1 MVSFLDVVWGRGH
14 NLVPPR
20 IQILGIWPG
29 QVEGISEFRQ
39 TPWQAKAATEKA
51 RIRRDQ
57 KAATMR
63 KLRAGDRA
71 SAPWKVWRFGL

>member
-1 MVSFLDVVWGRGH
+1 MSFGVATGTTSYPADPDFGDLA
-14 NLVPPR
+14 
-20 IQILGIWPG
+20 G